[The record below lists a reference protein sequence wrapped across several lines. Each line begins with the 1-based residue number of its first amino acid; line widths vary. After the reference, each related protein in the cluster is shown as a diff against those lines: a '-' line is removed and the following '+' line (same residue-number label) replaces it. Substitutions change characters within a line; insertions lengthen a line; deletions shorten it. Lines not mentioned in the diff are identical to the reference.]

1 VLKLD
6 QGMQNIRQLVLEMQ
20 LIKRDQKALDKLLE
34 DLEKR
39 QDQLVKEMIQQNVLL
54 QQAKE
59 REMQRQM
66 ELPKTP

>member
-1 VLKLD
+1 
-6 QGMQNIRQLVLEMQ
+6 MQNIRQLVLEMQ

>member
-1 VLKLD
+1 
-6 QGMQNIRQLVLEMQ
+6 MQNIKQLVLEMQ

-34 DLEKR
+34 DLDKR
-39 QDQLVKEMIQQNVLL
+39 QDQLIKEMIQQNVLL

-66 ELPKTP
+66 ELPRTP

>member
-1 VLKLD
+1 MLKLD